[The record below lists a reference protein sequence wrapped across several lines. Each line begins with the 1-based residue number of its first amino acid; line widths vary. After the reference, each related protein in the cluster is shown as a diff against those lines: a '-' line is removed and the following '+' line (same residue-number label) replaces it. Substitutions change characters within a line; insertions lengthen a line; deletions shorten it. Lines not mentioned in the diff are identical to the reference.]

1 MQCLF
6 FFFSHFVATTFD
18 WHLFW
23 PVEMNRP
30 QMIYNKAGPR
40 AVWTLY
46 DRSGLCESVSVCLSQ
61 CVSSLFPAQP
71 QRWDRYVHTF
81 HSVVPTAV
89 KNAPDPRA
97 HVMGDFFYI
106 LLLKE
111 QPWLMHILLSPLCC
125 WILWSFMQR
134 DWMCVWGG
142 GTQQNTSSVTFVQ
155 AYRYLYTPVDVCV
168 FIDSFVLKGHFTKN
182 DHFCHLFQSCIM
194 KCFHITSPFC
204 VSREE
209 HWTS

>member
-1 MQCLF
+1 
-6 FFFSHFVATTFD
+6 
-18 WHLFW
+18 
-23 PVEMNRP
+23 MNRP

-81 HSVVPTAV
+81 HFVVPTAV

-97 HVMGDFFYI
+97 HVVGDFFYI

-111 QPWLMHILLSPLCC
+111 QPWLMHNLLSPLCC

-142 GTQQNTSSVTFVQ
+142 DSAKHILCHVCPGVQ
-155 AYRYLYTPVDVCV
+155 ISIHTCGCVCFYRQFC
-168 FIDSFVLKGHFTKN
+168 VLKGHFTQKWPFLSSVPVLYN
-182 DHFCHLFQSCIM
+182 EVFSYNF
-194 KCFHITSPFC
+194 TFC
-204 VSREE
+204 VSHEE

>member
-6 FFFSHFVATTFD
+6 FFLTFVATTFD

-61 CVSSLFPAQP
+61 CVSSLFPASPEVRQIRSHISFCGSHGSQKCTWP
-71 QRWDRYVHTF
+71 QG
-81 HSVVPTAV
+81 SC
-89 KNAPDPRA
+89 N
-97 HVMGDFFYI
+97 GGFFYI

-142 GTQQNTSSVTFVQ
+142 DSAKHILCHVCPGVQISIHTCGCVCFYRQFCFKGALYPKITISVICSSLV
-155 AYRYLYTPVDVCV
+155 
-168 FIDSFVLKGHFTKN
+168 
-182 DHFCHLFQSCIM
+182 
-194 KCFHITSPFC
+194 
-204 VSREE
+204 
-209 HWTS
+209 